1 MCMTEV
7 MFLPP
12 FINLIVKRSY
22 HADEELNVTVDS
34 NSSLP
39 LAYDSYDFPF
49 TMCFYLQTKVV

>member
-1 MCMTEV
+1 MTEV
-7 MFLPP
+7 MFLPT

-39 LAYDSYDFPF
+39 LA
-49 TMCFYLQTKVV
+49 V